1 MTLDKTHRGVQQQAG
16 AVDLDERRWRAA
28 EHAYTEEPLNAVPH
42 EQIRSSS
49 KGRPWHGMSLWHQ
62 MAGSDDLYIPAA
74 GKHCIIVRRGPSTGL
89 MQRHGSTTHV
99 SRWNT
104 GDIVLLPERTPSF
117 WRTELDRDNIHLDL
131 SPLWIERVQQGEG
144 RATALRSCFG
154 ARDPLLSQMVQMLML
169 SLDDNSSMQPRFA
182 EGIATSVA
190 VHLLEHYRE
199 PDPQAERIPLL
210 SARQLKRV
218 TDLVQS
224 QMDEAVS
231 LEAMAAEAGLS
242 VFHFSR
248 CFKAT
253 SGETPHQFVVNRRLD
268 RAKSLLMESRQSVG
282 EIATATGFSTASHF
296 TQAFKRRWGS
306 TPGQFRRDH

>member
-1 MTLDKTHRGVQQQAG
+1 MTFDKTHRGVTLQAG
-16 AVDLDERRWRAA
+16 TVDLDERRWRAA
-28 EHAYTEEPLNAVPH
+28 EHAFTEEPLNAVPV

-62 MAGSDDLYIPAA
+62 LAGSDDLYIPAA

-131 SPLWIERVQQGEG
+131 SPLWLERVQEGEV
-144 RATALRSCFG
+144 RSTALRSCFG
-154 ARDPLLSQMVQMLML
+154 ARDPLLSHMVQMLML

-224 QMDEAVS
+224 QLDEAVP

-242 VFHFSR
+242 AFHFSR

-253 SGETPHQFVVNRRLD
+253 CGETPHQFVMNRRLD
-268 RAKSLLMESRQSVG
+268 HAKTLLTESHQSVS
-282 EIATATGFSTASHF
+282 EIAAATGFSTASHF
-296 TQAFKRRWGS
+296 AQAFKRRWGA
-306 TPGQFRRDH
+306 TPGQFRRDY

>member
-1 MTLDKTHRGVQQQAG
+1 M
-16 AVDLDERRWRAA
+16 
-28 EHAYTEEPLNAVPH
+28 YTEEPLDAVPS

-62 MAGSDDLYIPAA
+62 LAGNDDLYIPAA

-89 MQRHGSTTHV
+89 MQRHGSATHV
-99 SRWNT
+99 SQWNT
-104 GDIVLLPERTPSF
+104 GEIVLLPERTPSF

-131 SPLWIERVQQGEG
+131 SPLWLERVQEGEG
-144 RATALRSCFG
+144 RAVALRSCFG
-154 ARDPLLSQMVQMLML
+154 AKDPLLSRMVHMLML

-190 VHLLEHYRE
+190 VHLLEHYRDS
-199 PDPQAERIPLL
+199 DPQTERIALL

-218 TDLVQS
+218 EDLVES
-224 QMDEAVS
+224 QMDEAVP
-231 LEAMAAEAGLS
+231 LEAMAAQTGLS

-253 SGETPHQFVVNRRLD
+253 SGETPHQFVLNRRLD
-268 RAKSLLMESRQSVG
+268 RAKTLLLDSQRSVA
-282 EIATATGFSTASHF
+282 EVAAAIGFSTPSHF
-296 TQAFKRRWGS
+296 AQAFKRRWGA

>member
-1 MTLDKTHRGVQQQAG
+1 MTFDKTHRGVHPQAG
-16 AVDLDERRWRAA
+16 AVEVDERRWRAA
-28 EHAYTEEPLNAVPH
+28 EHTYTEEPLDAVPP

-62 MAGSDDLYIPAA
+62 LAGNDDLYIPAA

-89 MQRHGSTTHV
+89 MQRHGSSTHV

-131 SPLWIERVQQGEG
+131 SPMWIDRVQEGEG
-144 RATALRSCFG
+144 RPTALRSCFG
-154 ARDPLLSQMVQMLML
+154 AKDTLLSQMVQMLML
-169 SLDDNSSMQPRFA
+169 SLDDNSSMQPQFA

-199 PDPQAERIPLL
+199 PNPKTERIALL

-218 TDLVQS
+218 TDLVES
-224 QMDEAVS
+224 QLDEAVP
-231 LEAMAAEAGLS
+231 LETMAAETGLS

-253 SGETPHQFVVNRRLD
+253 SGLTPHQFVLNRRLD
-268 RAKSLLMESRQSVG
+268 RAKTLLIDSQKTVA
-282 EIATATGFSTASHF
+282 EIAEAAGFATASHF
-296 TQAFKRRWGS
+296 VQAFKRRWGA